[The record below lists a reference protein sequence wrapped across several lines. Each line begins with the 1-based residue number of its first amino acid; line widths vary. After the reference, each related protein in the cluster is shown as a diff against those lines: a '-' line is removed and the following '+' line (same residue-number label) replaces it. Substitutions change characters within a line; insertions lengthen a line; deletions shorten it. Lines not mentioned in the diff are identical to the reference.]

1 MPSSYFVLLRYFLR
15 VDNVLVRIND
25 TRFFHDFNTSYVLCE
40 YSNRE
45 SSVKDLSLP
54 LPAFGDPNLLL
65 PHLPLCKAVYHKILC
80 PDILVSSCDVD
91 KNVEVVDKK

>member
-25 TRFFHDFNTSYVLCE
+25 TRFFHDFNTNYVLRE

-65 PHLPLCKAVYHKILC
+65 SHLPLSKAVYHKLLC
-80 PDILVSSCDVD
+80 PDVSTSSCDVD
-91 KNVEVVDKK
+91 KNQKVVDKK